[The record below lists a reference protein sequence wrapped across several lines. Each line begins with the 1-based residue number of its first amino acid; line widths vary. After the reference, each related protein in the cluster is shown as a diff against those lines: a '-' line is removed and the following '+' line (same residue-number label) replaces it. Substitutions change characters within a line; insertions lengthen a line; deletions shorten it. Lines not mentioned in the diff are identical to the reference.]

1 MKCPVCGEIV
11 DGAAIPC
18 YKWDEKR
25 QKIVKTCEHILR
37 NKDGGENEV
46 PKV

>member
-1 MKCPVCGEIV
+1 MKCLVCGEIV
-11 DGAAIPC
+11 DGAAVPC
-18 YKWDEKR
+18 YEWDEKR